1 MKKRIFAIA
10 AVLVL
15 LPQIF
20 IAAAA
25 QSISIDG
32 HFLWGGNSYSFD
44 YVNQNSTISFADAG
58 GNVGVLL
65 GLSSYRDITDS
76 AIVYFSVT
84 FSSPDKSMSGLLC
97 NYVYSN
103 YTDSSTYSDRK
114 LLRVTN
120 NNTTMPLGN
129 ATANLYTTATFVTSG
144 STSGNVCNYQ
154 FALIL
159 PPSDQLGLV
168 VGSAIRNLYFNFKLP
183 SAVTSSQVTF
193 TGPDVILVDSSAED
207 LAAVIS
213 GISSNTSGIVSGISG
228 LSNDVHY
235 LNRDTQNSLEAVK
248 KSVEAVKDNLQS
260 AQEAADDSFYQKL
273 KNEIVDVGN
282 DTVASITEQLDID
295 ISPLLNSFTS
305 LYNSISTHSTMSTVV
320 LPAGHVS
327 IAGTDYTFWN
337 EQSVSLNDTFSKEP
351 FQLLIIPFR
360 FLIYIGFAF
369 YVWNWIQKVENLVTL
384 NGSDV

>member
-1 MKKRIFAIA
+1 MKKRIIVIA

-20 IAAAA
+20 IAATA

-44 YVNQNSTISFADAG
+44 YVNQNSTLSFDQAG

-84 FSSPDKSMSGLLC
+84 FSALDQSMTGLLC

-114 LLRVTN
+114 VLRITN
-120 NNTTMPLGN
+120 NNTTFPLGN
-129 ATANLYTTATFVTSG
+129 GTSNLYTTATFVSSG
-144 STSGNVCNYQ
+144 SVSNNVCNYQ
-154 FALIL
+154 FAMIL
-159 PPSDQLGLV
+159 PSSDQLGMV
-168 VGSAIRNLYFNFKLP
+168 SGSAIRNLYFNFKLP
-183 SAVTSSQVTF
+183 SDVTHAQVTF
-193 TGPDVILVDSSAED
+193 TGPDVILVDSSSED

-213 GISSNTSGIVSGISG
+213 GISSNTSGIVSGINT
-228 LSNDVHY
+228 LSSDVHY
-235 LNRDTQNSLEAVK
+235 LNRDTQNSLADVK

-282 DTVASITEQLDID
+282 DAVNSITEQLDID

-305 LYNSISTHSTMSTVV
+305 LYNSISTHSTTATVV
-320 LPAGHVS
+320 LPAGLVS
-327 IAGTDYTFWN
+327 VGGTDYTFWE
-337 EQSVSLNDTFSKEP
+337 EQSVSLNDAFSNDSM
-351 FQLLIIPFR
+351 QLLIIPFR

-369 YVWNWIQKVENLVTL
+369 YVWNWIQKIENLVTL